1 MAMLQS
7 SVSPPSSFSYGF
19 TYDVF
24 LSFRG
29 IDTRY
34 GFTGNLYS
42 DLCKK
47 GIHTFF
53 DDRELQGGDEITSSL
68 FKVIEESR
76 IFIPVLSINY
86 ASSSFCLDELVHIIH
101 CFKENRR
108 LVLPIFYDVEP
119 SHVRHHKGSYGKA
132 LDDHIERFQNNKHSM
147 DRLQKWKIALTQT
160 ANFSGHQIN
169 PRNGYECE
177 FIEKIVKY
185 ISNKINHVPLHVADY
200 PVGVESRVLKV
211 NSLMDVGS
219 NGEAQMIG
227 IYGNRGMGKT
237 TLARAVYNFI
247 ADQFDGLCFLHDVKI
262 LSKLVELE
270 VKLGDVNEGIP
281 VLKQRL
287 HRKKVLL
294 ILDDVHKLK
303 QLRVLAGG
311 LDWFGPGSKVII
323 TTRNKQL
330 LASHGI
336 ERAYEIDKLNEN
348 EALELMRW
356 NAFKYNMVDSNFD
369 RVLRC
374 AVTFSFGIPLVLE
387 VVGSN
392 LFGKNI
398 EEWKSALNQEERIPI
413 KNIIEILKISFDT
426 LDDVLDDA
434 LDDAL
439 DYFDD
444 DDEDERIPIKN
455 ITEILKIS
463 FDALD
468 DALDDGLD
476 ALDDALDDGLDA
488 LEDKCLIM

>member
-1 MAMLQS
+1 M
-7 SVSPPSSFSYGF
+7 G
-19 TYDVF
+19 
-24 LSFRG
+24 
-29 IDTRY
+29 
-34 GFTGNLYS
+34 
-42 DLCKK
+42 
-47 GIHTFF
+47 
-53 DDRELQGGDEITSSL
+53 
-68 FKVIEESR
+68 
-76 IFIPVLSINY
+76 
-86 ASSSFCLDELVHIIH
+86 
-101 CFKENRR
+101 
-108 LVLPIFYDVEP
+108 
-119 SHVRHHKGSYGKA
+119 
-132 LDDHIERFQNNKHSM
+132 
-147 DRLQKWKIALTQT
+147 
-160 ANFSGHQIN
+160 
-169 PRNGYECE
+169 RNGYECE

-247 ADQFDGLCFLHDVKI
+247 ADQFDGLCFLHDVRENSAKYGLEHLQVKI

-369 RVLRC
+369 GVLRC

-476 ALDDALDDGLDA
+476 AL
-488 LEDKCLIM
+488 EDKCLIM